1 MFNNHSD
8 VIYNP

>member
-8 VIYNP
+8 FPDK